1 MTVPNGYSP
10 LATAMRDS
18 SMQRAIMAWSVLSR
32 SESMAAVLH
41 LLHAINP
48 GAIGGSISGAL
59 GMTDWPYH
67 PSLQF
72 TA

>member
-1 MTVPNGYSP
+1 
-10 LATAMRDS
+10 
-18 SMQRAIMAWSVLSR
+18 MAWSVLSR

-48 GAIGGSISGAL
+48 GAIGGGSISGAL
-59 GMTDWPYH
+59 RMTDWPYH